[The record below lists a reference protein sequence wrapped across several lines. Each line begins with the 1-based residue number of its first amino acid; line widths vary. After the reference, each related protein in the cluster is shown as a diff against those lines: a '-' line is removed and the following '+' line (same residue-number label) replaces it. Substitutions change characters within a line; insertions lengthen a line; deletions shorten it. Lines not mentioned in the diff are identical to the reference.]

1 MRRMLCKFC
10 NREIEEKDAEMLDD
24 DAFAIQVAETVF
36 ELHRECVIKLLAVVD
51 MAKKMGGL

>member
-10 NREIEEKDAEMLDD
+10 NREIEEKDAETLDD
-24 DAFAIQVAETVF
+24 DAFALQVAETVF
-36 ELHRECVIKLLAVVD
+36 ELHRECVAKLLAVVD